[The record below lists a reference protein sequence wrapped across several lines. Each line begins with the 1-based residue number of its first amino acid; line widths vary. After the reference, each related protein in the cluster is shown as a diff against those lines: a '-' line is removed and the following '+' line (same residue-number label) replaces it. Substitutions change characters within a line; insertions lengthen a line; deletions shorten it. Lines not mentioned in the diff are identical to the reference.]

1 MDKSLNVKELFYDE
15 NGDLIVITKENK
27 IFKFINPYLESIG
40 LGKGEPVDN
49 NSVTIEF
56 KNFIINRDDK
66 WSDHFL

>member
-1 MDKSLNVKELFYDE
+1 MDKSLIVKELFYDE

-27 IFKFINPYLESIG
+27 IFKFINPYLESVDD

-66 WSDHFL
+66 